1 MRMGRAVM
9 VSAVNV
15 FRCYCIS
22 SIEVSSMQL
31 QVVVI
36 HKFSRFTFQT
46 FTIQIYT
53 IVNLED
59 LIVLIFVTQSFLFS
73 LQLISPVL
81 VMVVVPAPVQSLME
95 CSSASVPLALF

>member
-1 MRMGRAVM
+1 MRMGRAVI

-15 FRCYCIS
+15 FRYNCVS
-22 SIEVSSMQL
+22 SIDVGSMQL

-53 IVNLED
+53 IVNLGR
-59 LIVLIFVTQSFLFS
+59 SNCAYFL
-73 LQLISPVL
+73 LP
-81 VMVVVPAPVQSLME
+81 M
-95 CSSASVPLALF
+95 